1 MFYNNFENNLS
12 KNQKNEQSYRLE
24 QRKIIEATA
33 SLITAS
39 HVAATAVA
47 TSTNPT
53 ASAPTSQ
60 EPTSLTQQY
69 QKDAYEH
76 NIQHQPSLDGI
87 VESYLDRRKSI
98 KPPMLT
104 SNSKSMESAEK
115 YERMNS
121 KGETTGSTSTPTIT
135 KFDLIKAKSKSKSKS
150 KSPEAHLI
158 STISLNETHNNMN
171 ANNTLKNEDD
181 ATSFINFEDDF
192 NHSQNGRH
200 SPHVTAQPAHLVQ
213 RRIILN
219 VGGIRHEV
227 LWKTLERM
235 PKSRLGKLRYAKNV
249 KEIEELCDDYSVE
262 EAEFFFDRSPRS
274 FSSVL
279 NFYRTGKLHLVE
291 DMCVLSFHDDLC
303 YWGINEFYLETCCQ
317 HKYHQKKEI
326 VMEEI
331 RKEEDLLKERIDDE
345 QFGDC
350 FPVMRKKVWDL
361 MEKPQTSVYAR
372 VKILNSIL
380 RFLYLSQY

>member
-1 MFYNNFENNLS
+1 MFYNNFENNLT
-12 KNQKNEQSYRLE
+12 KNQKNEQNYRLE

-33 SLITAS
+33 SLINAT
-39 HVAATAVA
+39 HVNNN
-47 TSTNPT
+47 TSN
-53 ASAPTSQ
+53 Q
-60 EPTSLTQQY
+60 EQSLIQQY
-69 QKDAYEH
+69 QQNDFQH
-76 NIQHQPSLDGI
+76 NIQHQTSLDGF
-87 VESYLDRRKSI
+87 VESYIDRRKSI
-98 KPPMLT
+98 KM
-104 SNSKSMESAEK
+104 SKNIISTTTTNDNKFKLVDNAEK

-121 KGETTGSTSTPTIT
+121 IDAVT
-135 KFDLIKAKSKSKSKS
+135 KLEKSSKDLVKSKSKS
-150 KSPEAHLI
+150 KSPETHLI
-158 STISLNETHNNMN
+158 STISLNEAQNKNKDDDVSFMN
-171 ANNTLKNEDD
+171 YD
-181 ATSFINFEDDF
+181 DDF
-192 NHSQNGRH
+192 NNNERH
-200 SPHVTAQPAHLVQ
+200 SPLQVTTNPSHLVQ

-345 QFGDC
+345 EFGDC
-350 FPVMRKKVWDL
+350 CPVIRKTVWDI

-372 VKILNSIL
+372 VSLP
-380 RFLYLSQY
+380 